1 MNLIA
6 SAPGLGSPFG
16 IFGYVEST
24 QCRLRRSMQ
33 VTYNRNDPTGG
44 TSAARDNPLNGAP
57 RAKRPGRNKL
67 EKPALAGYER
77 SKASKAMAD
86 QQNLETARPDTADPA
101 VALAKALG
109 QWPPA
114 PPKALA
120 SRTPGK
126 VPGMLAPTVESL
138 AQELGLKLG
147 DQNQLTIRRIKRGKG
162 YAFVRANGA
171 HIRDARTIRRLHAM
185 AVPPAYAEVR
195 YSPDPTSH
203 LQAVGRDAAGRLQY
217 RYHAD
222 WEKVREHR
230 KAHRLAK
237 LVAALPKIRRNVS
250 MHLSGEEPTREFALS
265 AVIELIARTAI
276 RPGNESYAR
285 LNGTRG
291 ATTLLKSNVTLE
303 DDSIVLTFKAKGGK
317 AVKKECNAAKLV
329 RAIGILQSLPGRRMF
344 QYRDASGVVRTVST
358 TTVNGFLREIAGIK
372 ISLKDFRTLMASAV
386 VLESLSRISPA
397 KSARGRKR
405 QVLDA
410 IRAAADRLSNT
421 PAICRK
427 SYVHDTIVTAFEDG
441 ILERFAATMKGC
453 RSQKKREQLLA
464 EVVMAAAA

>member
-1 MNLIA
+1 M
-6 SAPGLGSPFG
+6 
-16 IFGYVEST
+16 
-24 QCRLRRSMQ
+24 M
-33 VTYNRNDPTGG
+33 
-44 TSAARDNPLNGAP
+44 
-57 RAKRPGRNKL
+57 
-67 EKPALAGYER
+67 
-77 SKASKAMAD
+77 D
-86 QQNLETARPDTADPA
+86 QQNLVASQPRLADPE

-109 QWPPA
+109 QWPKETGRTTPA
-114 PPKALA
+114 TPRELA
-120 SRTPGK
+120 SQIAAKTPSIE
-126 VPGMLAPTVESL
+126 MLAT
-138 AQELGLKLG
+138 ELGLKLG
-147 DQNQLTIRRIKRGKG
+147 DQNQLTIRRIRRGKS
-162 YAFVRANGA
+162 YSFVRANGS
-171 HIRDARTIRRLHAM
+171 HIRDAKTIRRLHKM

-195 YSPDPTSH
+195 YSPDPNSH

-217 RYHAD
+217 RYHSD

-237 LVAALPKIRRNVS
+237 LVGALPKIRRQVN
-250 MHLSGEEPTREFALS
+250 MHLAGNEPTREFALS

-276 RPGNESYAR
+276 RPGNETYAR
-285 LNGTRG
+285 MNGTRG
-291 ATTLLKSNVTLE
+291 ATTMLKSNVTLE
-303 DDSIVLTFKAKGGK
+303 DDGFVLSFKAKGGK
-317 AVKKECNAAKLV
+317 AVRKECDAPKV
-329 RAIGILQSLPGRRMF
+329 VGAIPILRTLPGRRLF
-344 QYRDASGVVRTVST
+344 QYRDASGTVRSVST
-358 TTVNGFLREIAGIK
+358 TMVNSFLREIAGIK

-397 KSARGRKR
+397 ASARGRKR

-464 EVVMAAAA
+464 QVVLAAAA

>member
-1 MNLIA
+1 M
-6 SAPGLGSPFG
+6 
-16 IFGYVEST
+16 
-24 QCRLRRSMQ
+24 M
-33 VTYNRNDPTGG
+33 
-44 TSAARDNPLNGAP
+44 
-57 RAKRPGRNKL
+57 
-67 EKPALAGYER
+67 
-77 SKASKAMAD
+77 D
-86 QQNLETARPDTADPA
+86 QQNFETTGPNLPDPA

-114 PPKALA
+114 RPKKL
-120 SRTPGK
+120 SIGEPTK
-126 VPGMLAPTVESL
+126 TAPTVESL
-138 AQELGLKLG
+138 AKELGLTLG
-147 DQNQLTIRRIKRGKG
+147 DQNQLTIRRVKRGKS
-162 YAFVRANGA
+162 YSFVRANGS
-171 HIRDARTIRRLHAM
+171 HIRDPRTIRRLHAM

-195 YSPDPTSH
+195 YSPDPNLH

-217 RYHAD
+217 RYHSD

-230 KAHRLAK
+230 KAHRLAR
-237 LVAALPKIRRNVS
+237 LVEALPKIRRNVS
-250 MHLSGEEPTREFALS
+250 MHLSGELPTREFALS

-303 DDSIVLTFKAKGGK
+303 DDCVVLTFKAKGGK
-317 AVKKECNAAKLV
+317 AVRKECDAAKLV
-329 RAIGILQSLPGRRMF
+329 RAIGILRGLPGRRMF
-344 QYRDASGVVRTVST
+344 QYRDGSGVVRTAST

-397 KSARGRKR
+397 SSARGRKR
-405 QVLDA
+405 QVLEA
-410 IRAAADRLSNT
+410 IRAAADQLSNT

-441 ILERFAATMKGC
+441 ILERFAATMKGY

-464 EVVMAAAA
+464 QVVMAAAA

>member
-1 MNLIA
+1 M
-6 SAPGLGSPFG
+6 
-16 IFGYVEST
+16 T
-24 QCRLRRSMQ
+24 
-33 VTYNRNDPTGG
+33 
-44 TSAARDNPLNGAP
+44 
-57 RAKRPGRNKL
+57 
-67 EKPALAGYER
+67 
-77 SKASKAMAD
+77 D
-86 QQNLETARPDTADPA
+86 QQNFAAAQSDSADPA

-109 QWPPA
+109 QWPKAEPA
-114 PPKALA
+114 KPELNGKTSVEELA
-120 SRTPGK
+120 G
-126 VPGMLAPTVESL
+126 
-138 AQELGLKLG
+138 ELGLKLG
-147 DQNQLTIRRIKRGKG
+147 DQNELTIRRIRRGKG
-162 YAFVRANGA
+162 YSFVRANGA
-171 HIRDARTIRRLHAM
+171 HIRCARTIRRLHAM
-185 AVPPAYAEVR
+185 AVPPAYREVR
-195 YSPDPTSH
+195 YAPDPNSH

-250 MHLSGEEPTREFALS
+250 MHLAGEEPTREFALS

-303 DDSIVLTFKAKGGK
+303 DDSVVLTFKAKGGK

-329 RAIGILQSLPGRRMF
+329 RAIGILRTLPGKRMF
-344 QYRDASGVVRTVST
+344 QYRDAGGAVRTVST

-386 VLESLSRISPA
+386 VLESLSRITPA
-397 KSARGRKR
+397 ASARGRRR
-405 QVLDA
+405 QVLEA
-410 IRAAADRLSNT
+410 VRAAADELSNT

-453 RSQKKREQLLA
+453 RSQKRREQLLA